1 MIIAIDFDGTCVT
14 HEYPYIGKD
23 IGAIPVLKELIEA
36 GHKLILYTMRSGKEL
51 IDAVNWLSERD
62 ITLFGA
68 NTNPEQ
74 GNWTLS
80 PKVEAHLYID
90 DRALGIPLIIDK
102 VNRPYVDWAEAR
114 KILVKYGILSKRKKF
129 DISNQ
134 NRDGQKI
141 WFEMV
146 EPNLYTIHTT
156 SNYALE
162 YARFIYDDV
171 PSDALIFDFEHKGKK
186 GIYQAFDPSGGPYIG
201 VGNYEINGET
211 VVRIFHK
218 DNKIYFKTRKPY
230 EVK

>member
-23 IGAIPVLKELIEA
+23 IGAIPVLKELIAE

-51 IDAVNWLSERD
+51 IDAVNWLNERD

-90 DRALGIPLIIDK
+90 DRALGIPLIMGK
-102 VNRPYVDWAEAR
+102 SHRPFVDWEEVR
-114 KILVKYGILSKRKKF
+114 NILVKYGILPSRKI
-129 DISNQ
+129 DITNQ
-134 NRDGQKI
+134 NREGQKI

-156 SNYALE
+156 SSYALE
-162 YARFIYDDV
+162 YARFIYEDV
-171 PSDALIFDFEHKGKK
+171 PSDSMLFDFEHNGKK

-201 VGNYEINGET
+201 VGNYKINGET
-211 VVRIFHK
+211 VVRIFYK
-218 DNKIYFKTRKPY
+218 DNKLLFKTHKPY